1 MDASWKQLQA
11 DASNNLLP
19 PALNILEEE
28 AQVGWDWGLGDRE
41 IMFVLASGTFIV
53 IWSYLKVSLVLCESP
68 RRSHG
73 ALPGAGKQL
82 VVSDWLN

>member
-28 AQVGWDWGLGDRE
+28 AQVG
-41 IMFVLASGTFIV
+41 
-53 IWSYLKVSLVLCESP
+53 
-68 RRSHG
+68 
-73 ALPGAGKQL
+73 
-82 VVSDWLN
+82 